1 MGCLSFTPLEL
12 IFLISSSLVWW
23 YLWFVLLFLDF
34 LFFSDVLLLSFIILY
49 FCFYFLIEIRFYKF
63 FKENKPVN
71 LKFISG
77 ISFTDKKNM
86 FSLFVN
92 VLSYHFHH
100 MEDMWTWGWKSTSYK
115 RNYNK
120 TRTREK
126 STIVKF

>member
-1 MGCLSFTPLEL
+1 MKLLRIARAHGLLIVYTSRTYLFDIKQLGLMIFMICFIIFRFSIFFGC
-12 IFLISSSLVWW
+12 SSSFFYNLV
-23 YLWFVLLFLDF
+23 F
-34 LFFSDVLLLSFIILY
+34 
-49 FCFYFLIEIRFYKF
+49 FYFLIEIRFYKF

-100 MEDMWTWGWKSTSYK
+100 MEDMWTWG
-115 RNYNK
+115 
-120 TRTREK
+120 
-126 STIVKF
+126 